1 MPYDFL
7 ARLAVKVLGA
17 IAFPFLN
24 AWRARRDRSRS
35 RSWVMIYGK
44 IRSARVISRWEVY
57 KVSVNYTYSVDGQ
70 NYPGFLELRF
80 AWKKSAS
87 AVAAMFPSEMAVSVR
102 YNPAQIYESVL
113 LLDEQPMLGPR
124 F

>member
-1 MPYDFL
+1 MPYHFL
-7 ARLAVKVLGA
+7 ARLAVKIFGA
-17 IAFPFLN
+17 IAFPFFN
-24 AWRARRDRSRS
+24 AWRASRHRSRS

-44 IRSARVISRWEVY
+44 IRFAQVSPQWEVY
-57 KVSVNYTYSVDGQ
+57 KVSLNYAYSVDGQ

-80 AWKKSAS
+80 AWKKSAN

-102 YNPAQIYESVL
+102 YNPTQIQESVL

-124 F
+124 L